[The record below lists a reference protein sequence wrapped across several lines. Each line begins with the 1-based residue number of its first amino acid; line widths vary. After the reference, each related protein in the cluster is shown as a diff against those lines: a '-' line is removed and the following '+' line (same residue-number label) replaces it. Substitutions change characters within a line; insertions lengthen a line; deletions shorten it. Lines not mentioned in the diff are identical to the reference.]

1 VNGLRFS
8 LQISF
13 DSARGSII
21 SLLSRFQASEMPGPA
36 LFPALWVQETQMPIK
51 IQNDL
56 PVKKILEDENIFVM
70 DESRAVSQ
78 DIRPLE
84 IAILNLMPLK
94 EDTELDIL
102 RVLSNF
108 PIQLEIT
115 FLTTATHRGS
125 HVDIS
130 HLNKFYQTFDDVKHR
145 EF

>member
-1 VNGLRFS
+1 
-8 LQISF
+8 
-13 DSARGSII
+13 
-21 SLLSRFQASEMPGPA
+21 
-36 LFPALWVQETQMPIK
+36 MPIK

-70 DESRAVSQ
+70 DESRAVTQ

-115 FLTTATHRGS
+115 FLTTATHRGT
-125 HVDIS
+125 HVDKS
-130 HLNKFYQTFDDVKHR
+130 HLNKFYQTFKDVRYKR
-145 EF
+145 FDGLIITGAPVEQLEF